1 MKTETQK
8 RFQEWFGVLSPTGYV
23 VMAFANDHEA
33 ECARQLLVD
42 SAFSQK
48 DVTHYGKAEV
58 MKELEKSEEQAANPL
73 QIGQELASVDKY
85 LALAKQ
91 GCGFLVLHA
100 PEDEAAK
107 RAVSI
112 VKPLGLK
119 LAEKYN
125 HLTMERLW

>member
-1 MKTETQK
+1 
-8 RFQEWFGVLSPTGYV
+8 
-23 VMAFANDHEA
+23 MAFATDREA
-33 ECARQLLVD
+33 ERARQLLVD
-42 SAFSQK
+42 KGFSQE

-58 MKELEKSEEQAANPL
+58 MTELEKSEEQAANPI

-112 VKPLGLK
+112 VKSLGLK

-125 HLTMERLW
+125 HLTMEQLW

>member
-1 MKTETQK
+1 MKNDAKK
-8 RFQEWFGVLSPTGYV
+8 RFKTWFGVLSPTGHV
-23 VMAFANDHEA
+23 VMAFVTDHEA
-33 ECARQLLVD
+33 ERARQLLVD
-42 SAFSQK
+42 NGFSQE
-48 DVTHYGKAEV
+48 DVTHYAKAEV
-58 MKELEKSEEQAANPL
+58 MTELEKSEEQAVNPI

-91 GCGFLVLHA
+91 GCGFLVVHA

-107 RAVSI
+107 RAVSL

-125 HLTMERLW
+125 PLTMEQLW

>member
-1 MKTETQK
+1 MKTEAKK
-8 RFQEWFGVLSPTGYV
+8 RFQESFGVLSPTGHV
-23 VMAFANDHEA
+23 VMAFASDHEA
-33 ECARQLLVD
+33 KRARQLLVD
-42 SAFSQK
+42 DGFSQK
-48 DVTHYGKAEV
+48 DVTHYGNAEM
-58 MKELEKSEEQAANPL
+58 MKELEESEKQAANPV

-125 HLTMERLW
+125 HLTMEQLW